1 MPDKNQLPY
10 LLQLLDDD
18 SPAVREH
25 VLEQIVSF
33 GPGIEAELE
42 QLEHVLTDRQW
53 SMLRT
58 ALAAER
64 ETAARRE
71 AWRSW
76 PSLHDENEKL
86 ETAFELLAQFQ
97 YNWTPPIR
105 LSDLLDELASSFLI
119 SGRPLDPLGLSR
131 FLFITKKFKG
141 DIEDYHNPLNS
152 NLVHVI
158 QERKGIPITLT
169 CVFILVGSRV
179 GLDIQGC
186 NIPGHFLARAVVNR
200 EEVLFDCFNR
210 GRIFSKSDKVQLRAS
225 LPPQMLHVLGERASA
240 ETIISRVLRNMIEAY
255 DEREESKNSVM
266 ARDLLRELQQAAQ
279 V

>member
-1 MPDKNQLPY
+1 MTDKSQLPH
-10 LLQLLDDD
+10 LLKLLDDN
-18 SPAVREH
+18 SPSVREH
-25 VLEQIVSF
+25 VLQQIVSF

-42 QLEHVLTDRQW
+42 QLEHVLTDRQRT
-53 SMLRT
+53 MLRT

-64 ETAARRE
+64 EAVTRRE
-71 AWRSW
+71 AWRAW
-76 PSLHDENEKL
+76 PMLQDENEKL
-86 ETAFELLAQFQ
+86 ETAFDLLAQFQ

-169 CVFILVGSRV
+169 CVFVLVGSRV

-186 NIPGHFLARAVVNR
+186 NVPGHFLARAVVNK

-210 GRIFSKSDKVQLRAS
+210 GRVFSKSDKVQLRAS

-255 DEREESKNSVM
+255 DEREDGKNSAM
-266 ARDLLRELQQAAQ
+266 ARGLLRELQQAAH